1 MAKLKLRYEAE
12 VDINGVPKF
21 DDREK
26 MIEDLKQFKLKRVV
40 FEIYRF
46 VKKRSNPQN
55 AYYWSVVVPI
65 LMDGFKGV
73 GHFDLTTSASVHNW
87 MKATY
92 LRDIVESEIEGVES
106 LQTIRSTS
114 DLNSIEFYDI
124 MEELQR
130 FGAEFLGVNI
140 PDPDPNWRNR
150 EHESYSD
157 KIRL

>member
-1 MAKLKLRYEAE
+1 MGA
-12 VDINGVPKF
+12 VI
-21 DDREK
+21 
-26 MIEDLKQFKLKRVV
+26 
-40 FEIYRF
+40 
-46 VKKRSNPQN
+46 
-55 AYYWSVVVPI
+55 PI
-65 LMDGFKGV
+65 LIEGFKEA
-73 GHFDLTTSASVHNW
+73 GHFELTTSASVHNW